1 MSGSQL
7 YMCWNTKKE
16 HDEDEALVPSDAARV
31 IKSYADEGRAEYR
44 SGQLDREF
52 KMPPAPPSPVPLV
65 GALLFH
71 RQQRRLSNKVLMTK
85 KNMMK
90 MKRNLDS

>member
-52 KMPPAPPSPVPLV
+52 KIPPAPPSPVPLA

-71 RQQRRLSNKVLMTK
+71 HQQRRPLIVGQ
-85 KNMMK
+85 
-90 MKRNLDS
+90 KR